1 MTNER
6 IHSDGAA
13 LRASDADA
21 RTELMHAVLDGTADA
36 DRIGELDA
44 LIASDA
50 SAAQEFAAWKTMFRT
65 LSAIPMSHPP
75 EGLVA
80 AISAAI
86 PEQAPINAN
95 KFSKSSQLFS
105 GSPVIASGQ
114 AQTRRPPSGFRAFF
128 RRPSRP
134 ESSQEFGQMNASRK
148 IWAGGA
154 IAAVALGVAVFATGY
169 PPKAEN
175 LTGTVA
181 PAERY
186 RAPQAGGDAIKLG
199 EPGATTTA
207 ATPTVA
213 VGAEAAKA
221 DAQMKAEKADASR
234 MVLSK
239 TEAQLAAEKA
249 DASRMVLSN
258 TDAQMKAEKTDAQ
271 MKAEK
276 TDASRMVLSKTEA
289 QLAAEKADAS
299 RMVLSNT
306 DAQMKAQKTDA
317 QMKAEKADA
326 SRMMLSKTEA
336 QLAAEKADASRAAA
350 LKADAQLQAERA
362 RAGKTSN

>member
-13 LRASDADA
+13 QRSSEADT

-36 DRIGELDA
+36 ERMRELDA

-50 SAAQEFAAWKTMFRT
+50 AAAQEFAAWKSMFRT

-86 PEQAPINAN
+86 PVQTPSTQN
-95 KFSKSSQLFS
+95 KFVDPHQLFS
-105 GSPVIASGQ
+105 DTPVIASGQ

-128 RRPSRP
+128 RRPSRS

-154 IAAVALGVAVFATGY
+154 VAAVALGVAVFATGY

-186 RAPQAGGDAIKLG
+186 RAPQAGSDAIKLG
-199 EPGATTTA
+199 EPAATTTA
-207 ATPTVA
+207 AAPAAATGIEA
-213 VGAEAAKA
+213 GKADAAKA
-221 DAQMKAEKADASR
+221 DAAKADAAKMDASKADASR
-234 MVLSK
+234 MV
-239 TEAQLAAEKA
+239 
-249 DASRMVLSN
+249 AS
-258 TDAQMKAEKTDAQ
+258 KTDAQ
-271 MKAEK
+271 M
-276 TDASRMVLSKTEA
+276 M
-289 QLAAEKADAS
+289 
-299 RMVLSNT
+299 
-306 DAQMKAQKTDA
+306 
-317 QMKAEKADA
+317 
-326 SRMMLSKTEA
+326 
-336 QLAAEKADASRAAA
+336 AEKADASRAVAAQADASRMVASKTDAQMVAEKADASRAVAAKADASKMDASKADASRMMAAKTDAQLMAEKADASRAVAAKADASKADASRAEA

-362 RAGKTSN
+362 KASKASN